1 MNASFQKL
9 INGERPVLIDF
20 HATWCGPCK
29 MMNPIIK
36 ELAGSWKKRV
46 RIIKIDI
53 DKNKE
58 LATQLKV
65 MGVPT
70 FMLYK
75 NGERIWRQSGMLTIS
90 AFEEVLEEQLGE
102 ATTS

>member
-1 MNASFQKL
+1 MNSSFQKL

-29 MMNPIIK
+29 MMNPIVK
-36 ELAGSWKKRV
+36 QLAGDWKEKV

-53 DKNKE
+53 DKNQE
-58 LATQLKV
+58 LSSKLKV

-70 FMLYK
+70 FMIYK
-75 NGERIWRQSGMLTIS
+75 DGKQVWRQSGMLTIS
-90 AFEEVLEEQLGE
+90 AFEDVLEAQLAE
-102 ATTS
+102 SE